1 MYAIVNISGK
11 QFKASEGMKVRVPK
25 QTGEQGSSITFNEV
39 LLLND
44 GTNTQL
50 GNPILSGA
58 TVTATILDQFIS
70 RTRKRYTIQYWFTK
84 RKDGKVIKGK
94 TDTVNGTQ
102 T

>member
-25 QTGEQGSSITFNEV
+25 QTGEQGSSLTFNEV

-50 GNPILSGA
+50 GNPVLAGA
-58 TVTATILDQFIS
+58 TVTATILDHG
-70 RTRKRYTIQYWFTK
+70 REKRFWFTK
-84 RKDGKVIKGK
+84 RKGGRVIKGK
-94 TDTVNGTQ
+94 MDTVNGTQ